1 MQALSHYPALMTAP
15 KLMPLAIGLFAV
27 GVLAIIVV
35 FVLFATGHS
44 DLPVAL
50 NVAAT
55 YLPAIGLG
63 LGIIAVVRKARQKRS

>member
-1 MQALSHYPALMTAP
+1 MTAP

-27 GVLAIIVV
+27 GVLAIIAV
-35 FVLFATGHS
+35 FVLFAAGHS
-44 DLPVAL
+44 DLPVWL

-63 LGIIAVVRKARQKRS
+63 LGIIAVVRKSRQKRS

>member
-1 MQALSHYPALMTAP
+1 MTAP

-27 GVLAIIVV
+27 GVLAIIAV

-44 DLPVAL
+44 DLPVWL

-55 YLPAIGLG
+55 YLPALGLG
-63 LGIIAVVRKARQKRS
+63 LGIIAVVRKSRRKRS

>member
-1 MQALSHYPALMTAP
+1 MTAP
-15 KLMPLAIGLFAV
+15 KLLPLAVGLFAV
-27 GVLAIIVV
+27 GVLAIVAV

-44 DLPVAL
+44 DLPVWL

-55 YLPAIGLG
+55 YLPAVGLG

>member
-1 MQALSHYPALMTAP
+1 MTAP

-27 GVLAIIVV
+27 GVLAIITV
-35 FVLFATGHS
+35 FVLFATGHG
-44 DLPVAL
+44 DLPVWL

-63 LGIIAVVRKARQKRS
+63 LGIVAVIRKARQKKS

>member
-1 MQALSHYPALMTAP
+1 MTAP

-35 FVLFATGHS
+35 FALFLTGHS

-63 LGIIAVVRKARQKRS
+63 LGIIAVIRKSRQKKS

>member
-1 MQALSHYPALMTAP
+1 MTAP

-27 GVLAIIVV
+27 GVLAVVAV
-35 FVLFATGHS
+35 FVLFIAGHR
-44 DLPVAL
+44 DLPVWL

-63 LGIIAVVRKARQKRS
+63 LGIIAVVRKSRRKRS

>member
-1 MQALSHYPALMTAP
+1 MTAP
-15 KLMPLAIGLFAV
+15 KMLPLAVGLFAV
-27 GVLAIIVV
+27 GVLAIVAV

-44 DLPVAL
+44 DLPVWL

-63 LGIIAVVRKARQKRS
+63 LGIFAVVRKARQKKS

>member
-1 MQALSHYPALMTAP
+1 MTAP

-27 GVLAIIVV
+27 GVLAIIAV
-35 FVLFATGHS
+35 FALFIAGKS
-44 DLPVAL
+44 DLPVWL

-63 LGIIAVVRKARQKRS
+63 LGIIAVVRKSRRKS